1 MNTEGIE
8 IKFSEQR
15 SLELFKDALSNG
27 LSYLRGY
34 DIEEDYSKLE
44 YQQAKE
50 KLNAPFY
57 EDVLVQILEDGGSI
71 NFIDYESMSISTIHL
86 EDVVNN
92 MPKVPLNTLLEVLND
107 MGDAISYDV
116 ILQTI
121 IYGEVIYG

>member
-34 DIEEDYSKLE
+34 DIVEDYSKLE

-71 NFIDYESMSISTIHL
+71 NFVDYESDSISTIHL
-86 EDVVNN
+86 EDVINN

-121 IYGEVIYG
+121 IFGEVIYG

>member
-121 IYGEVIYG
+121 IFGEVIYG

>member
-1 MNTEGIE
+1 MNTEGNE

-121 IYGEVIYG
+121 IFGEVIYG